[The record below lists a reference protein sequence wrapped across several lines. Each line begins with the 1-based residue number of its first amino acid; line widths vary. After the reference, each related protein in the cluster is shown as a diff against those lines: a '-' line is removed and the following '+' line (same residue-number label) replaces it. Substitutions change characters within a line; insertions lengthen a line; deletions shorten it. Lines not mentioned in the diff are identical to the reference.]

1 MNGQEFGA
9 EEIPIEENEGVGE
22 EEVRFNDKRR
32 FNEKGERVK
41 VEVKDH
47 SEDSEKD
54 DPKETKSPE
63 VIKLESALREM
74 FIRCDAAESKLVEVQ
89 KRFEEERAKLEA
101 ETAEMRER
109 MKKSLEQRAEQGRFD
124 FLSTL
129 LPVLDNLNLAIEASE
144 KDSSF
149 DHLLVGVKGTARS
162 FTSALVSVG
171 VEPVA
176 SVGELFN
183 PELHEA
189 VDMVSTDPENDGKIL
204 AEYSGGYT
212 YKGRLLR
219 PARVQVGTAAG
230 TAVPG
235 E

>member
-1 MNGQEFGA
+1 MSGQEFGA
-9 EEIPIEENEGVGE
+9 EELPIEEQEGAGE
-22 EEVRFNDKRR
+22 EELRFNDKRR

-41 VEVKDH
+41 VEVKDG
-47 SEDSEKD
+47 SEETPKD
-54 DPKETKSPE
+54 DPPQTKSPE
-63 VIKLESALREM
+63 VIRLEAALTEM
-74 FIRCDAAESKLVEVQ
+74 MLRCDAAESKLIEVQ

-109 MKKSLEQRAEQGRFD
+109 MRKSLEQRAEQGRFD

-149 DHLLVGVKGTARS
+149 EHLLDGVKGTARS

-183 PELHEA
+183 PEIHEA
-189 VDMVSTDPENDGKIL
+189 VDMVATDPENDGRIL
-204 AEYSGGYT
+204 AEYSSGYT

-219 PARVQVGTAAG
+219 PARVQVGTAVRAG
-230 TAVPG
+230 APSD
-235 E
+235 